1 MDGITR
7 VKIYIKYIK
16 INTCCCAICAHFVNS
31 FLIIIRF
38 TNTGYDLTITFNM
51 ILTTLCKKPL
61 KKYNKVFK
69 EFIFKYIVHKMH
81 EIKKIE
87 TFI

>member
-61 KKYNKVFK
+61 KKLTRYLKNLFLNTL
-69 EFIFKYIVHKMH
+69 YIK
-81 EIKKIE
+81 
-87 TFI
+87 